1 MIRLQPKSTL
11 PHPLFPYTMLFR
23 SIHHATLRINGKS
36 SGRHAHCHAFDLD
49 RVKWSFLQR
58 AQIRVGQTRVASHD
72 PAPRHGTT
80 RKIFIN
86 ASFTET
92 IEARHGAF
100 EALSIN
106 SDRAGQLR
114 QRRSEEHTSAL
125 QSLMRISYAV
135 FCLKKQ

>member
-1 MIRLQPKSTL
+1 MRISDWSSDVCSSDL
-11 PHPLFPYTMLFR
+11 
-23 SIHHATLRINGKS
+23 HATLRINGKS

-106 SDRAGQLR
+106 SEIGRA
-114 QRRSEEHTSAL
+114 H
-125 QSLMRISYAV
+125 V
-135 FCLKKQ
+135 

>member
-1 MIRLQPKSTL
+1 MVRRPPRTTR
-11 PHPLFPYTMLFR
+11 PATPFPFTTLFR
-23 SIHHATLRINGKS
+23 SACNQHATLRINGKS

-100 EALSIN
+100 E
-106 SDRAGQLR
+106 
-114 QRRSEEHTSAL
+114 RSEEHTSEL
-125 QSLMRISYAV
+125 QSLMRSSYAV
-135 FCLKKQ
+135 FC